1 MNNFLHGGSSSS
13 VDDETGGVIGTTP
26 GFDAPD
32 PDDSGSSSST
42 VMDDLADRTG
52 DIIDGSGSSG
62 SSSSGSSSSGYSS
75 SGSSSSSSS
84 SPIDDET
91 GGVIGTTPG
100 FDAPDPEDFIPTSV
114 DDLPGFGEA
123 VDDAVSQAEDQFR
136 SDLDSLTDQI
146 GQTQDQFTDTLAGTQ
161 DTVADRI
168 GATEAT
174 FANALADTRDSFGG
188 AVEGIG
194 GQVGATQDAVASIP
208 RSIAG
213 LLDGGDDDDEPT
225 DPGSGG
231 IGSRTIAAA
240 AAAAAVGIWLTRRD
254 S

>member
-1 MNNFLHGGSSSS
+1 MSDFLQDQEQSQRFGGS
-13 VDDETGGVIGTTP
+13 G
-26 GFDAPD
+26 D

-42 VMDDLADRTG
+42 LQDDLADSTG
-52 DIIDGSGSSG
+52 DIIGGSGSSG
-62 SSSSGSSSSGYSS
+62 SSSSGSSSSGSSS
-75 SGSSSSSSS
+75 SGSSSS
-84 SPIDDET
+84 IEDET

-100 FDAPDPEDFIPTSV
+100 FDAPDPEDFLPTSV
-114 DDLPGFGEA
+114 DDLPGFGDA

-174 FANALADTRDSFGG
+174 FAKALADTRDSCGG

-213 LLDGGDDDDEPT
+213 LLDGGDDEEPP

-231 IGSRTIAAA
+231 IAARTIAAA